1 MNNAVY
7 VKTIEN
13 LRNRINVKLVNNTKD
28 NWKWTSKPSYLSQ
41 KVFYNDLVTIRQNKV
56 TLSPK
61 NMLGLTYVGMCI
73 LDLSKVLMYEFHY
86 DYIKNKQW
94 NNSRLLF
101 TDNDSLM
108 YEIKP
113 EDVYEDFSKIEK
125 CLVLAMIQLTQNIM
139 IIQRNWFLVKWKI
152 K

>member
-1 MNNAVY
+1 M
-7 VKTIEN
+7 
-13 LRNRINVKLVNNTKD
+13 
-28 NWKWTSKPSYLSQ
+28 SQ
-41 KVFYNDLVTIRQNKV
+41 KVFHNDLVTIRQNKV

-108 YEIKP
+108 CEIKP

-139 IIQRNWFLVKWKI
+139 IIQRNWFLVK
-152 K
+152 